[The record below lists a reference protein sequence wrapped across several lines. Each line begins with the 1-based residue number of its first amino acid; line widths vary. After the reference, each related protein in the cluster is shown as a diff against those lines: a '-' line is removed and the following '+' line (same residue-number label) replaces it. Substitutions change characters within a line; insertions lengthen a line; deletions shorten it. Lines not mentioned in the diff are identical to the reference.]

1 MERVLITGAAGF
13 VGSWLARE
21 LVARDLEVFALLRD
35 CTSLEG
41 VEPITGELQQ
51 IETLERAISECEID
65 TVFHLGA
72 QAIVEVGLRSPFLTF
87 ESNIR
92 GTYNLLEVCRRHP
105 QLVKRIL
112 VASTDKAYGTSPI
125 LPYTEEMPL
134 AGRHPYD
141 VSKSCTDLI
150 SLCYAHTYGMPIV
163 IARCGNI
170 YGGGDLNWS
179 RLIPGTIRSLVEGQ
193 APVIRSDGTFTR
205 DYLYVEDAVSAY
217 IAMAEQADRVGVK
230 GEAFNFGP
238 QAPHTVLQVTHAI
251 QEYMGMTHLK
261 PLIENRARAEI
272 RDQTLDFTKA
282 RTRLG
287 WEPRFSLQ
295 EGLSRTIPWY
305 LDRASVLNQLLS
317 KH

>member
-1 MERVLITGAAGF
+1 MKRIFITGAAGF
-13 VGSWLARE
+13 VGSWLARHLAE
-21 LVARDLEVFALLRD
+21 QGYEVFALVRD
-35 CTSLEG
+35 GIAIEG
-41 VEPITGELQQ
+41 VEPIIGELQS

-105 QLVKRIL
+105 ALVKRIL
-112 VASTDKAYGTSPI
+112 VASTDKAYGASPV

-141 VSKSCTDLI
+141 VSKSCADLI
-150 SLCYAHTYGMPIV
+150 ALTYAHTYGLPIV
-163 IARCGNI
+163 VARCGNI

-179 RLIPGTIRSLVEGQ
+179 RLIPGTIRSLAAGQ
-193 APVIRSDGTFTR
+193 PPLIRSDGTFTR

-217 IAMAEQADRVGVK
+217 IAMAQHADRPDVR

-238 QAPHTVLQVTHAI
+238 QQPHTVLEVTHAI
-251 QEYMGMTHLK
+251 QEFMNLAHLK
-261 PLIENRARAEI
+261 PVIQNRARAEI

-282 RTRLG
+282 RTRLN
-287 WEPRFSLQ
+287 WAPRFSLQ
-295 EGLSRTIPWY
+295 EGLAQTIPWY
-305 LDRASVLNQLLS
+305 LAQTRYSTVQFI
-317 KH
+317 